1 LDWRNHSAE
10 AAAMMEF
17 KRRFRAARLPSLHGK
32 FEMFFLKDVVVAKVG
47 RLHLSL
53 TSQLRRPLPASFAAV
68 LAAAVA
74 ANRAATEVYLFN
86 VPLDKCEAAGV
97 ASFAASL
104 AAHPKLAQENPVL
117 LCILVPPQQCSFLPS
132 NQLHVAY
139 GDELYLLRQH
149 QARLSDARVLSR
161 PQLAARASRP

>member
-1 LDWRNHSAE
+1 
-10 AAAMMEF
+10 MVEF

-32 FEMFFLKDVVVAKVG
+32 FETFFLKDVVVAKVG

-104 AAHPKLAQENPVL
+104 AAHPKLAQVT
-117 LCILVPPQQCSFLPS
+117 
-132 NQLHVAY
+132 
-139 GDELYLLRQH
+139 
-149 QARLSDARVLSR
+149 ARE
-161 PQLAARASRP
+161 PRASVHISTTTMFILTIQSTTCSVWRLTISLTAASSTSF